1 MVPSYHRS
9 KDDTCSRISPP
20 IRLCFPGKTSHGA
33 DIGSAILLS
42 AACSAEIEDAN
53 PCHCG
58 IHHSPATI
66 AGQQGT
72 DDGGTTDIDVAI
84 GDCITPGEP

>member
-1 MVPSYHRS
+1 MQWHFAADSTLLPRQDFSWRRHR
-9 KDDTCSRISPP
+9 CRGPAQ
-20 IRLCFPGKTSHGA
+20 RRMFGRHR
-33 DIGSAILLS
+33 GS
-42 AACSAEIEDAN
+42 N

-84 GDCITPGEP
+84 GDCVTPGEP